1 MAITPELNE
10 IGIESEVEFVSY
22 PTNTFFLDKTSMQLR
37 NFVDLL
43 PAMVQAVE
51 IVLSVERF
59 KFQIYTKNFGFESD
73 GLIGQ
78 DYGFVVSEI
87 KRRVLEALS
96 MDDRILKVDDFNF
109 RASDGMST
117 VTTTFMVYTVYG
129 NFETDLE
136 VNLQ

>member
-1 MAITPELNE
+1 MAMTPELNE

-22 PTNTFFLDKTSMQLR
+22 PTNTYFLDKTSMQLR
-37 NFVDLL
+37 NFTDLL

-51 IVLSVERF
+51 IALSVERF
-59 KFQIYTKNFGFESD
+59 KFQIYTKNFGFESE

-96 MDDRILKVDDFNF
+96 IDDRILKVDDFVFNPG
-109 RASDGMST
+109 DGMST
-117 VTTTFMVYTVYG
+117 VTTSFTVYTVYG
-129 NFETDLE
+129 KFGTDLE
-136 VNLQ
+136 VTLQ